1 MARARRP
8 TRGWFFR
15 TKQPH
20 HYTWLIA
27 LVLAILG
34 IAGTHAHIDFVSPQ
48 RLLVRGRRLRR
59 LGARHGHRRP
69 VSGRIGK
76 IVLTGGWR

>member
-1 MARARRP
+1 MARARRT

-27 LVLAILG
+27 LVLAVLGILG
-34 IAGTHAHIDFVSPQ
+34 THMRIDFVSPNAFWFEVAAYVV
-48 RLLVRGRRLRR
+48 LA
-59 LGARHGHRRP
+59 LGTVIDG
-69 VSGRIGK
+69 
-76 IVLTGGWR
+76 L

>member
-1 MARARRP
+1 MARARRT

-27 LVLAILG
+27 LVLAVLG
-34 IAGTHAHIDFVSPQ
+34 NRRHAGAH
-48 RLLVRGRRLRR
+48 RLR
-59 LGARHGHRRP
+59 LGRTP
-69 VSGRIGK
+69 SGSSVAAYV
-76 IVLTGGWR
+76 VLALGTVIEGL

>member
-1 MARARRP
+1 MARARR

-34 IAGTHAHIDFVSPQ
+34 LAGTNMHIDVVSPNAFWFEVAAYVV
-48 RLLVRGRRLRR
+48 LA
-59 LGARHGHRRP
+59 LGTVIDG
-69 VSGRIGK
+69 
-76 IVLTGGWR
+76 L